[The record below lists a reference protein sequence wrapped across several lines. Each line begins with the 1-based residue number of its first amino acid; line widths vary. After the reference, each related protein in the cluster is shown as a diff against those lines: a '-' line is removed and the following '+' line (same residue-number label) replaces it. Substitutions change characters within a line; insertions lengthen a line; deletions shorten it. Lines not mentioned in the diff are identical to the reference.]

1 MLDELLAFP
10 ETVLLSEDM
19 VLTAVDE
26 LGRGFA
32 VLAELDA
39 SAWLAGGAGVVVCV
53 DGGGPGPWGLLG
65 GGGF

>member
-39 SAWLAGGAGVVVCV
+39 SAWLAGGAGVVVC
-53 DGGGPGPWGLLG
+53 
-65 GGGF
+65 